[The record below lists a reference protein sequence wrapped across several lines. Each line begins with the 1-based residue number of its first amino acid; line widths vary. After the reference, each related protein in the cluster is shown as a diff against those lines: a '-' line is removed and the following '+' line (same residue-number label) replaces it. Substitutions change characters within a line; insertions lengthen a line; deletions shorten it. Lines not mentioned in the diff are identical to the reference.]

1 MDVTSKHDVSEE
13 PWKSI
18 EDALLRLGVQGTSS
32 DESDEDNNHVKCVR
46 RIRLAFLNPHFAT
59 FFSTLDDY
67 SRDGVVLKRDKRGN
81 RKLGRLPNHYK
92 VNTERVVRGLPEN
105 WYDPEWWRNLTP
117 WEQKKMETISSRPL
131 PTLSPPP
138 Q

>member
-1 MDVTSKHDVSEE
+1 MDVVSKHDVNEE

-18 EDALLRLGVQGTSS
+18 QDALLRLGVQGTSS
-32 DESDEDNNHVKCVR
+32 DESEEDNHVKCVR

-59 FFSTLDDY
+59 LFNTLDDY

-81 RKLGRLPNHYK
+81 RKLARLPSHYK
-92 VNTERVVRGLPEN
+92 VNTERAVNGLPEN
-105 WYDPEWWRNLTP
+105 WYDPEWWRNHTA
-117 WEQKKMETISSRPL
+117 WEQKKLETSPCRPL

>member
-1 MDVTSKHDVSEE
+1 MDVVSKHDVSEE
-13 PWKSI
+13 PWNLI
-18 EDALLRLGVQGTSS
+18 QDALLCLGVQGTSS
-32 DESDEDNNHVKCVR
+32 DESDEENHVKCVR

-59 FFSTLDDY
+59 LFSTLDDY

-81 RKLGRLPNHYK
+81 RKLGRLSNHFK

-105 WYDPEWWRNLTP
+105 WYDPEWWRNLPT
-117 WEQKKMETISSRPL
+117 WDQKKLETESFRPL